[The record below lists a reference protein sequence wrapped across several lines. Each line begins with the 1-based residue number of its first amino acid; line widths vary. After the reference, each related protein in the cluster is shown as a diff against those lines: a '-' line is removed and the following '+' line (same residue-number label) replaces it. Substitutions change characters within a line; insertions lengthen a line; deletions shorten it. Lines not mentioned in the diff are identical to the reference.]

1 MAITHIS
8 GPVMIFKGFRC
19 AAAFLC
25 MVSFGTTIA
34 MPIQPWPG
42 PAQQMS
48 GDQKQTPLSDKMND
62 AYAALNK
69 QDYASAETLFKE
81 ASSLDP
87 KSPLPALGLAE
98 LARIGRRPADVEK
111 WLKTAL
117 ALAPKNAAVLNA
129 WGLWHVSRN
138 ETRKAEEFW
147 QKAVLAD
154 PQATAPLV
162 NLGDLYVRNLHKPDK
177 AIGFYRKALQIDPSH
192 AGAHYALG
200 IALLETRDVPNS
212 MKEFETS
219 AQLAPKNPLPLYML
233 ARTNVI
239 KKEYQKAI
247 ELYDRALVIQPDFY
261 PARLEKSDAL
271 IIIGKSDMALQE
283 LQSVVKLQPALSLA
297 QLKLGMLYEKQKMYP
312 DAMAAYV
319 NAVKADP
326 KTAVAY
332 NNMAAL
338 AAAHRERLDLA
349 LEWANNAVRLM
360 PQEPAF
366 QDTLA
371 AVYRSRGETDK
382 AITVL
387 QKITAG
393 SKRPLAVSYYQLG
406 LLYAD
411 KGRKQDALNA
421 FRKALQINSEF
432 DYASDTRTRIKQLE
446 VQ

>member
-1 MAITHIS
+1 
-8 GPVMIFKGFRC
+8 
-19 AAAFLC
+19 
-25 MVSFGTTIA
+25 
-34 MPIQPWPG
+34 
-42 PAQQMS
+42 
-48 GDQKQTPLSDKMND
+48 
-62 AYAALNK
+62 
-69 QDYASAETLFKE
+69 
-81 ASSLDP
+81 
-87 KSPLPALGLAE
+87 
-98 LARIGRRPADVEK
+98 
-111 WLKTAL
+111 
-117 ALAPKNAAVLNA
+117 VLNA

-261 PARLEKSDAL
+261 PARLEKSDVL
-271 IIIGKSDMALQE
+271 ITLGKSDMALQE

-319 NAVKADP
+319 
-326 KTAVAY
+326 
-332 NNMAAL
+332 AAL

-421 FRKALQINSEF
+421 FRKALQINSDF

-446 VQ
+446 IQ